1 MEAMSALPAW
11 PSLMSAAVAV
21 ERTLVLVK
29 PDAMRRALAGEIVAR
44 LERRGLE
51 LKAARLLTIDRAMAE
66 EHYAEHSAKAF
77 FGELVDFIT
86 SGPTLALVVEGEG
99 AITTVRTTMGATNP
113 ADAAPGTIRGDLSL
127 SMPDNLVHGSDSTES
142 AEREIALWF
151 PDEPR

>member
-1 MEAMSALPAW
+1 M
-11 PSLMSAAVAV
+11 AV

-29 PDAMRRALAGEIVAR
+29 PDAMRRRLAGEIVAR

-51 LKAARLLTIDRAMAE
+51 LRAARIVTVDTPLAE
-66 EHYAEHSAKAF
+66 EHYAEHAEKPF
-77 FGELVDFIT
+77 FGELVEFIT

-127 SMPDNLVHGSDSTES
+127 SMPDNLVHGSDSPES
-142 AEREIALWF
+142 SEREIALWF
-151 PDEPR
+151 GNDAA

>member
-1 MEAMSALPAW
+1 MLALPAW
-11 PSLMSAAVAV
+11 PDILLRPMAV

-29 PDAMRRALAGEIVAR
+29 PDAMRRALAGEILAR

-51 LKAARLLTIDRAMAE
+51 LRAARLLTVDRSLAE
-66 EHYAEHSAKAF
+66 EHYAEHTEKPF

-86 SGPTLALVVEGEG
+86 SGPTLAVVVEGEG
-99 AITTVRTTMGATNP
+99 AIQLVRTTIGATNP

-127 SMPDNLVHGSDSTES
+127 SMPDNLVHGSDAAES

-151 PDEPR
+151 SDDAL

>member
-1 MEAMSALPAW
+1 MAL
-11 PSLMSAAVAV
+11 

-29 PDAMRRALAGEIVAR
+29 PDAMRRALAGEILAR

-51 LKAARLLTIDRAMAE
+51 LRAARMLTVDRSIAE
-66 EHYAEHSAKAF
+66 EHYAEHTEKPF

-86 SGPTLALVVEGEG
+86 SGPTLAVVVEGEG
-99 AITTVRTTMGATNP
+99 AINVVRTTIGATNP

-127 SMPDNLVHGSDSTES
+127 SMPDNLVHGSDSPES

-151 PDEPR
+151 PDEAL